1 MKYCKKL
8 ALIALIL
15 ACVSVITCDNDSNNN
30 PGLLMGPSVLAM
42 NMSPVA
48 DAGVDKN
55 IILYAGNTGSADLDG
70 SGSYDPEG
78 KALTYS
84 WSVAYQPAGSS
95 LSIADTTAAATSF
108 TFDTEGTYEVMLT
121 VNDGSRSASDLVTV
135 DVAVNIGPTA
145 NAGSDREATI
155 GDTVTLDG
163 SGSIDPNGNIL
174 VYTWTQILGPTIGT
188 GTFTGAN
195 PNFTAPSEICT
206 IAYDL
211 RVDDGSGNSFADR
224 VFIFVVKKGGAS
236 IYVATTG
243 DDTYEGTRTRPLKTI
258 TAAISAALA
267 AGSDVYVSA
276 GVYDERANLA
286 NGVSLFGGFDPTTW
300 ARDTFKSSVIPS
312 YTTTIQGGAIAVD
325 GNGVKDAVI
334 DGFTITSASA
344 AITGEGSYGVRL
356 YNSNIEIKNC
366 SITAG
371 NGAPGANGL
380 NITTSPATAN
390 SGNPGSN
397 GDGDCGLEGWII
409 PTVIEGGTGGTSTI
423 GRNGGKG
430 GYGRLGED
438 GGDGET
444 GLVGTPGGH
453 GNVYCLLGE
462 DPFNGFDG
470 TKGSDGSTGSNG
482 KGGLSGS
489 IIGNVW
495 VSSSGNVGE
504 TGQHGNGGGGGGGG
518 GGQQIIF
525 ALPVFPA
532 WGTGG
537 SGGGGGAGG
546 AAGTG
551 GGGGGGG
558 GGASIG
564 IFLIDST
571 AHVKNCTIASTNGG
585 NGGSGG
591 AGGAGGN
598 GGNGG
603 NGGGNDNGDVGTGGS
618 GGAGGKGGTGGYGG
632 GGAGGPSFTIYKSGL
647 SSGEILTSTTL
658 TPGSGGLGGC
668 QGASRPAPL
677 ARAALSA
684 ATDRTRQA
692 TPVPPPTRSA
702 TSGPGMPSLIVK
714 CRYSSRSVKW

>member
-1 MKYCKKL
+1 MKYCRKL
-8 ALIALIL
+8 VLIALIL
-15 ACVSVITCDNDSNNN
+15 ACVSVITCDNDNNNN
-30 PGLLMGPSVLAM
+30 PGILLGPSVLAM

-55 IILYAGNTGSADLDG
+55 IILYPGNTGNADLDG

-84 WSVAYQPAGSS
+84 WSVAYQPAGSN
-95 LSIADTTAAATSF
+95 LSIADATAAATSL
-108 TFDTEGTYEVMLT
+108 TFDTEGTYEIMLT

-174 VYTWTQILGPTIGT
+174 VYTWRQILGPTIGT
-188 GTFTGAN
+188 GTLTGAN
-195 PNFTAPSEICT
+195 PIFTAPMEICT

-211 RVDDGSGNSFADR
+211 RVDDGSGNSYADR
-224 VFIFVVKKGGAS
+224 VFIFVMKKGGDG

-243 DDTYEGTRTRPLKTI
+243 DDTYEGTRARPLKTI

-276 GVYDERANLA
+276 GVHDECANLA
-286 NGVSLFGGFDPTTW
+286 NGVSLFGGYDPATW
-300 ARDTFKSSVIPS
+300 ARDTFTLSVIPS

-334 DGFTITSASA
+334 DGFTITSANG

-356 YNSNIEIKNC
+356 YNSNIEMKNC

-380 NITTSPATAN
+380 NITTSQATAN

-397 GDGDCGLEGWII
+397 GERDNGELRLDFI
-409 PTVIEGGTGGTSTI
+409 IEGGTGGTSPF

-430 GYGRLGED
+430 GYGRLGNQ
-438 GGDGET
+438 GGYGET
-444 GLVGTPGGH
+444 GLVGTPGGY
-453 GNVYCLLGE
+453 GAWYCIWPQ
-462 DPFNGFDG
+462 DPVNGQDG
-470 TKGSDGSTGSNG
+470 TKGSDGSTGLNG

-489 IIGNVW
+489 IISNVW
-495 VSSSGNVGE
+495 VSSSGNIGE

-518 GGQQIIF
+518 SGQQVII
-525 ALPVFPA
+525 ADVPILSS

-551 GGGGGGG
+551 GYGGGG

-564 IFLIDST
+564 IFLIDSIV
-571 AHVKNCTIASTNGG
+571 HLKNCTIASTNGG

-591 AGGAGGN
+591 AGGTGGN

-603 NGGGNDNGDVGTGGS
+603 NGGSGDNGEVGAGGS

-632 GGAGGPSFTIYKSGL
+632 GGAGGISFAIYKGGL

-658 TPGSGGLGGC
+658 IPGSGGLGGLSGGEPS
-668 QGASRPAPL
+668 GAAGKYGFIGG
-677 ARAALSA
+677 
-684 ATDRTRQA
+684 D
-692 TPVPPPTRSA
+692 
-702 TSGPGMPSLIVK
+702 
-714 CRYSSRSVKW
+714 